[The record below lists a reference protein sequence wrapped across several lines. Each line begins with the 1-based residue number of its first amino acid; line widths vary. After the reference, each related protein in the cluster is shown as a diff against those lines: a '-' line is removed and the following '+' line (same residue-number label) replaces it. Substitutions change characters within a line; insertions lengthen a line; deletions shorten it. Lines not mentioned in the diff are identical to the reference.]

1 MAEIN
6 MEDIFASDLASI
18 SKDFKRLRDQKAR
31 RTGGV
36 EARTL
41 LSLAFKWGEQYVSQR
56 NRNIVSE
63 VLDENKLHLIFNM
76 IARRVEKLIGRL
88 FAFDPP
94 YKARPD
100 KSDPKATAEA
110 EVVDKLIKAV
120 DEKVDQPMVTW
131 QILDWVVTA
140 GTAFEYIQWTP
151 NVNIE
156 PIAQFD
162 EMGNL
167 LFKDITSQEV
177 MTEEQRDM
185 MMQQQGVPPE
195 RFEVLEEPEMTGDVT
210 VEVLSPLNVFID
222 QSVKSIEGLAPDQAV
237 YVAKMRTMGWVLEN
251 YENAADLEPDRELS
265 IISSEF
271 RQEGE
276 AGSSLFLK
284 DLIPT
289 IQGTNGKDDP
299 PMALVVERYLPQ
311 SLTNP
316 RGRYTVFVPEKQI
329 LFDGENPY
337 KEIPLVDYHWQPVTT
352 TFWTKDY
359 ITDLIAPQRFLNK
372 RLSQLGEQANASI
385 YDKILLGG
393 NLTEKDIPTDYPGV
407 VKSGLSE
414 EGNPMVARLPGPQL
428 PNWFLE
434 SIQICTKMLND
445 LAGGVDLTED
455 TKFPGQ
461 MRGPLAV
468 PLMQEIMDTAWGPFY
483 NHLGSRMAKA
493 KQIRLNIIKEQYPA
507 LRTMHYTDRNQRD
520 EVLVFHAEDVL
531 RSGTTYNITVERG
544 ALLPE
549 LRALRESRVR
559 ERLQSPLGILYTD
572 ERTGR
577 LDRTKIASDL
587 AMGDSGRESRE
598 AQSRKFSQQII
609 KRLWQAEQT
618 PPAMQFWDHMPMMD
632 ELEAEMMTTEFLSA
646 SPQIQKAF
654 MERYNQHAKFM
665 QQAAEREQMGM
676 QNQMV
681 QQAVAQATQQA
692 AAQAAAATVESVGEQ
707 TKAQSGATKDGIATQ
722 AEQFKEQAAIQ
733 GQQQKEGRANRQ
745 EAFKNS
751 MAQRKDARDA
761 RSQQIRDRQQSRPKK
776 S

>member
-1 MAEIN
+1 
-6 MEDIFASDLASI
+6 
-18 SKDFKRLRDQKAR
+18 
-31 RTGGV
+31 
-36 EARTL
+36 
-41 LSLAFKWGEQYVSQR
+41 
-56 NRNIVSE
+56 
-63 VLDENKLHLIFNM
+63 
-76 IARRVEKLIGRL
+76 
-88 FAFDPP
+88 
-94 YKARPD
+94 
-100 KSDPKATAEA
+100 
-110 EVVDKLIKAV
+110 
-120 DEKVDQPMVTW
+120 
-131 QILDWVVTA
+131 
-140 GTAFEYIQWTP
+140 
-151 NVNIE
+151 
-156 PIAQFD
+156 
-162 EMGNL
+162 
-167 LFKDITSQEV
+167 
-177 MTEEQRDM
+177 
-185 MMQQQGVPPE
+185 
-195 RFEVLEEPEMTGDVT
+195 
-210 VEVLSPLNVFID
+210 
-222 QSVKSIEGLAPDQAV
+222 
-237 YVAKMRTMGWVLEN
+237 
-251 YENAADLEPDRELS
+251 LEPDRDLS

-299 PMALVVERYLPQ
+299 PMCLVVERYLPQ

-316 RGRYTVFVPEKQI
+316 RGRYTVFVPDKQI

-337 KEIPLVDYHWQPVTT
+337 KEIPLVDFHWQPVTT

-359 ITDLIAPQRFLNK
+359 ITDLIAPQRFINK

-393 NLTEKDIPTDYPGV
+393 NLSEKDIPSDFPGV
-407 VKSGLSE
+407 VKGGLTE
-414 EGNPMVARLPGPQL
+414 EGQPMVARLPGPQL

-434 SIQICTKMLND
+434 SIALSTKMIND

-461 MRGPLAV
+461 LRGPLAV

-507 LRTMHYTDRNQRD
+507 LRTMHYADRNQRD
-520 EVLVFHAEDVL
+520 EVLVFHTEEVL

-577 LDRTKIASDL
+577 LDRSKIAADL
-587 AMGDSGRESRE
+587 FMGDSGRESKE

-609 KRLWQAEQT
+609 KRLWQGQQT
-618 PPAMQFWDHMPMMD
+618 PPPMQFWDHMPMMD

-646 SPQIQKAF
+646 SPQIQQAF
-654 MERYNQHAKFM
+654 TQRYNQHAQFM
-665 QQAAEREQMGM
+665 QQAAEREQKGM

-692 AAQAAAATVESVGEQ
+692 AAQAAASTVESVTEQ
-707 TKAQSGATKDGIATQ
+707 TKAQMGLGKDAVGQQ
-722 AEQFKEQAAIQ
+722 AEDFKEA
-733 GQQQKEGRANRQ
+733 
-745 EAFKNS
+745 
-751 MAQRKDARDA
+751 MALRDEQRKSGREDRKAAQDFEFARRKESRDA
-761 RSQQIRDRQQSRPKK
+761 RSPRMRDRAQNRPNK

>member
-1 MAEIN
+1 MV
-6 MEDIFASDLASI
+6 DIIEQGEGSGLLEEC
-18 SKDFKRLRDQKAR
+18 SKDFQRLRDQKSR

-36 EARTL
+36 EARIL
-41 LSLAFKWGEQYVSQR
+41 LSLAFKWGEHYVSQR
-56 NRNIVSE
+56 DRNIVSE
-63 VLDENKLHLIFNM
+63 ALDENKLHLIFNM

-88 FAFDPP
+88 FAFNPP

-100 KSDPKATAEA
+100 KSDPAAIAEA
-110 EVVDKLIKAV
+110 EVVDKLIMAI

-131 QILDWVVTA
+131 QILDWVVTG

-151 NVNIE
+151 NANIE

-167 LFKDITSQEV
+167 LFKDITSGEV
-177 MTEEQRDM
+177 VSEEQREQM
-185 MMQQQGVPPE
+185 ITQMGLPPE
-195 RFEVLEEPEMTGDVT
+195 RFEVWEEPEMTGDVT
-210 VEVLSPLNVFID
+210 SEVLSPLNVFVD
-222 QSVKSIEGLAPDQAV
+222 QSVKSIDDLAPDQAV
-237 YVAKMRTMGWVLEN
+237 YIAKMRTQGWVLEN
-251 YENAADLEPDRELS
+251 YDHARELEPDRDLS

-299 PMALVVERYLPQ
+299 PMFLVVERYLPP

-316 RGRYTVFVPEKQI
+316 RGRYTVFVPDKQV
-329 LFDGENPY
+329 LVDGESPY
-337 KEIPLVDYHWQPVTT
+337 NEIPIVDYHWQPVTT

-372 RLSQLGEQANASI
+372 RVSQLGEQANASI
-385 YDKILLGG
+385 YDKMLLGG
-393 NLTEKDIPTDYPGV
+393 NLTEKDIPADFPGV
-407 VKSGLSE
+407 VRGGLSE
-414 EGNPMVARLPGPQL
+414 EGQPLVARLPGPQL
-428 PNWFLE
+428 PGWFLE
-434 SIQICTKMLND
+434 SIKLSTKMIND

-483 NHLGSRMAKA
+483 NHLGSRMSKA

-507 LRTMHYTDRNQRD
+507 LRTLHYTDRNQRD
-520 EVLVFHAEDVL
+520 EVLVFHTEKVL
-531 RSGTTYNITVERG
+531 RSGTNYNITVERG

-577 LDRTKIASDL
+577 LDRTKIAADL
-587 AMGDSGRESRE
+587 FMGDSGRESRE
-598 AQSRKFSQQII
+598 AQSRKFAQQII
-609 KRLWQAEQT
+609 KRLWQGEQV
-618 PPAMQFWDHMPMMD
+618 PPAMPFWDHTAMLD

-646 SPQIQKAF
+646 SPPIQQAF
-654 MERYNQHAKFM
+654 GERYNQHAQFM
-665 QQAAEREQMGM
+665 QQASEQQAQGA
-676 QNQMV
+676 QDQMV

-692 AAQAAAATVESVGEQ
+692 AAQAAASTVESVVDQ
-707 TKAQSGATKDGIATQ
+707 LKAQMGAQG
-722 AEQFKEQAAIQ
+722 AEPE
-733 GQQQKEGRANRQ
+733 
-745 EAFKNS
+745 EAD
-751 MAQRKDARDA
+751 DAVR
-761 RSQQIRDRQQSRPKK
+761 RGLRENP
-776 S
+776 

>member
-1 MAEIN
+1 MAEATR
-6 MEDIFASDLASI
+6 EDIFANDLETI
-18 SKDFKRLRDQKAR
+18 SRDFKRLRDQKAR

-41 LSLAFKWGEQYVSQR
+41 LSLAFKWGEHYVSQR

-63 VLDENKLHLIFNM
+63 ALDENKLHLIFNM

-88 FAFDPP
+88 FAFNPP
-94 YKARPD
+94 FKARPD
-100 KSDPKATAEA
+100 KNDPESHAEA
-110 EVVDKLIKAV
+110 EVVDKLIMAV

-156 PIAQFD
+156 PIPQFD

-167 LFKDITSQEV
+167 LFKDITSGQV
-177 MTEEQRDM
+177 VTEEQRNM
-185 MMQQQGVPPE
+185 AIQTMGVPPE
-195 RFEVLEEPEMTGDVT
+195 RFEVYEESQMTGDVT
-210 VEVLSPLNVFID
+210 SEVLSPLNVFID
-222 QSVKSIEGLAPDQAV
+222 QSVKSIEDLAPDQGV
-237 YVAKMRTMGWVLEN
+237 YIAKMRTMGWVLEN
-251 YENAADLEPDRELS
+251 FESAENLEPDHELS

-271 RQEGE
+271 RQEGDS
-276 AGSSLFLK
+276 GSSLFLK
-284 DLIPT
+284 DMIPT

-299 PMALVVERYLPQ
+299 PMALVVERYLPC

-316 RGRYTVFVPEKQI
+316 RGRYTVFVPDKQV

-337 KEIPLVDYHWQPVTT
+337 TGIPLVDYHWQPVTT

-359 ITDLIAPQRFLNK
+359 ITDLIAPQRFINK
-372 RLSQLGEQANASI
+372 RLSQLGEQSNASI

-393 NLTEKDIPTDYPGV
+393 NLSEKDIPSDFPGV
-407 VKSGLSE
+407 VKGGLTE
-414 EGNPMVARLPGPQL
+414 DGQPMVARLPGPQL

-434 SIQICTKMLND
+434 SIQLSTKMLND

-461 MRGPLAV
+461 LRGPSAV
-468 PLMQEIMDTAWGPFY
+468 PMMQEIMDTAWGPFY
-483 NHLGSRMAKA
+483 NHLGSRMAKS

-507 LRTMHYTDRNQRD
+507 MRTLHYTDRDQRD
-520 EVLVFHAEDVL
+520 EVLVFHAEKIL
-531 RSGTTYNITVERG
+531 RGGTSYNITVERG

-549 LRALRESRVR
+549 LRALREARVR

-577 LDRTKIASDL
+577 LDRSKIAADL
-587 AMGDSGRESRE
+587 FMGDSGRESKE
-598 AQSRKFSQQII
+598 AQARKFSQQII
-609 KRLWQAEQT
+609 KRLWQAEQV
-618 PPAMQFWDHMPMMD
+618 PPAMQFWDHKPMMD

-646 SPQIQKAF
+646 SPPIQHAF
-654 MERYNQHAKFM
+654 IERYNQHAEFM
-665 QQAAEREQMGM
+665 SKAAEREQAGM

-681 QQAVAQATQQA
+681 QNAVAQATQQA
-692 AAQAAAATVESVGEQ
+692 AAQAASSTVESVIEQ
-707 TKAQSGATKDGIATQ
+707 TKAQMGVGDR
-722 AEQFKEQAAIQ
+722 AEARKGEDFKESMALRKEQRDAARDDR
-733 GQQQKEGRANRQ
+733 KERRDAGA
-745 EAFKNS
+745 
-751 MAQRKDARDA
+751 AQRKEARDA
-761 RSQQIRDRQQSRPKK
+761 RRARQTQKR
-776 S
+776 

>member
-1 MAEIN
+1 MAE
-6 MEDIFASDLASI
+6 MEFSDVFASDLTSV
-18 SKDFKRLRDQKAR
+18 SKDFKRLRAQKSR

-41 LSLAFKWGEQYVSQR
+41 LSLAFKWGEHYVSQR

-63 VLDENKLHLIFNM
+63 ALDENKLHLIFNM

-88 FAFDPP
+88 FAFNPP

-100 KSDPKATAEA
+100 KSDPKSTSEA
-110 EVVDKLIKAV
+110 EVVDKLILAV

-162 EMGNL
+162 EAGNL
-167 LFKDITSQEV
+167 MFKDITSGET
-177 MTEEQRDM
+177 MPEEQRDLM
-185 MMQQQGVPPE
+185 VKQMGVPLE

-210 VEVLSPLNVFID
+210 VEILSPLNVFID
-222 QSVKSIEGLAPDQAV
+222 QSVKSIEDLAPDQAV
-237 YVAKMRTMGWVLEN
+237 YIAKMRTMGWILEN
-251 YENAADLEPDRELS
+251 FEGVEDLEPDRDLS

-289 IQGTNGKDDP
+289 IQGTNGPDDP

-316 RGRYTVFVPEKQI
+316 RGRYTVFVPEKKI

-359 ITDLIAPQRFLNK
+359 ITDLIPPQRFINK

-393 NLTEKDIPTDYPGV
+393 NLSEKDIPSDFPGV
-407 VKSGLSE
+407 VKGGLTE
-414 EGNPMVARLPGPQL
+414 EGQPMVARLSGPQL

-434 SIQICTKMLND
+434 SIQLSTKMMND

-461 MRGPLAV
+461 LRGPLAV

-507 LRTMHYTDRNQRD
+507 LRTMHYADRNQRD
-520 EVLVFHAEDVL
+520 EVLVFHTEEVL

-577 LDRTKIASDL
+577 LDRSKIAADL
-587 AMGDSGRESRE
+587 FMGDSGRESKE

-609 KRLWQAEQT
+609 KRLWQGEKT
-618 PPAMQFWDHMPMMD
+618 PPPMQFWDHMPMMD
-632 ELEAEMMTTEFLSA
+632 ELESEMMTTEFLSA
-646 SPQIQKAF
+646 SPPIQQAF
-654 MERYNQHAKFM
+654 TERYNQHAKFM
-665 QQAAEREQMGM
+665 QQSAEREQQGM

-692 AAQAAAATVESVGEQ
+692 AAQAAASTVESVTEQ
-707 TKAQSGATKDGIATQ
+707 TKAQMGEAKSA
-722 AEQFKEQAAIQ
+722 Q
-733 GQQQKEGRANRQ
+733 GQQAEDFKE
-745 EAFKNS
+745 S
-751 MAQRKDARDA
+751 MALRDEQRKSGREDRKAGQAFEFARRKESRDA
-761 RSQQIRDRQQSRPKK
+761 RSQRMRDRAQNRRNK